1 MSDNPREARI
11 IYLQPDDYEGE
22 QSWCVDR
29 ITESDT
35 EYILKSEYDKELGF
49 AYADLKLVKQ
59 RLAEVQGAVE
69 KAIKHL
75 KPNGAKVPDGEEA
88 QTAIIRAE
96 FILLQAS
103 KEEKK

>member
-59 RLAEVQGAVE
+59 SLRRCRGLLRRL
-69 KAIKHL
+69 
-75 KPNGAKVPDGEEA
+75 
-88 QTAIIRAE
+88 
-96 FILLQAS
+96 
-103 KEEKK
+103 